1 MSQLKYSSFLLERG
15 SIDQGAQLVD
25 ASLSSEAPVE
35 RYPGEIEV
43 LSHDPGAVDLT
54 RARDGLPLL
63 FAHDHREPIGLVEN
77 VRLESKRL
85 IGRLRFGASQRA
97 KELFADVQSGVLKNL
112 SIGYRSI
119 NTEDIPGGVL
129 VTRWEIYEASIVGVP
144 LDASVGVGRSFTP
157 GNSNPHIGEKN
168 MNTETEI
175 ATTTQPE
182 NLSSRA
188 RIDSQ
193 IRDIVGYAAG
203 HRSAEG
209 GYTDPAWNDL
219 EGELIQRAVTVAE
232 ARSAVQRMMAE
243 RSNVHPQRSCN
254 THMFQTYDS
263 TITETRAM
271 AEALASRF
279 GVAPQSQDAEN
290 FSGLRVV
297 DMARRCLELSGART
311 TGLNPAAIISRA
323 LHSTSDF
330 PTLLSSTGERILRQA
345 YASYQGGVR
354 RICKQSTAR
363 DFRAKTVAA
372 LGEMPE
378 LKKVNQGGEFT
389 YGTIAESS
397 ESYSLATYG
406 RIFGISRQA
415 LVNDDLGAF
424 ADVAVRYGRAAAEF
438 EAGFLASLLTS
449 NPAMKDTLAL
459 FHANHGNLASTSA
472 AISVATLGTARQAL
486 RLQKGLDGKTP
497 IDATPRYLVVPA
509 ALETIAEQYVA
520 VITANGSSSV
530 NPFSGK
536 LEVVVDPRLDAV
548 SATAWYLAADSS
560 VIDTIE
566 YSYLETDQG
575 PMVEAREGF
584 ETDGMEFKVR
594 LDFGAGVLDW
604 RGLFKNPGV

>member
-15 SIDQGAQLVD
+15 SIDPGAQLVD

-43 LSHDPGAVDLT
+43 LSHDHGAVDLT

-63 FAHDHREPIGLVEN
+63 FGHDHQQPVGIIES

-85 IGRLRFGASQRA
+85 VGRLRFGAGQRA
-97 KELFADVQSGVLKNL
+97 QEIFADVKSGILKNI
-112 SIGYRSI
+112 SIGYRNI
-119 NTEDIPGGVL
+119 DFETIPGG
-129 VTRWEIYEASIVGVP
+129 TRITKWELFEASIVSVP
-144 LDASVGVGRSFTP
+144 ADQTVGIGRSFTP

-193 IRDIVGYAAG
+193 IREIVGFAAG

-232 ARSAVQRMMAE
+232 ARSAVFRQMAE
-243 RSNVHPQRSCN
+243 KMNANPQRSVN
-254 THMFQTYDS
+254 THMFQTHDS

-311 TGLNPAAIISRA
+311 TGMNPAAIISRA
-323 LHSTSDF
+323 LHATSDF

-438 EAGFLASLLTS
+438 EAGFLASLLAS
-449 NPAMKDTLAL
+449 NPAMKDAVAL
-459 FHANHGNLASTSA
+459 FHANHGNLAGTGA
-472 AISVATLGTARQAL
+472 AISVVTLGAARQAM

-548 SATAWYLAADSS
+548 SSTAWYLAADSS

-566 YSYLETDQG
+566 YSYLETDHG

>member
-1 MSQLKYSSFLLERG
+1 MSQLKFSSFLLERG
-15 SIDQGAQLVD
+15 SIDPSAQLVD

-63 FAHDHREPIGLVEN
+63 FGHDHQQPVGIIEM

-85 IGRLRFGASQRA
+85 VGRLRFGAGQRA
-97 KELFADVQSGVLKNL
+97 QEIFADVKSGILKNI
-112 SIGYRSI
+112 SIGYRNI
-119 NTEDIPGGVL
+119 DFETIPGG
-129 VTRWEIYEASIVGVP
+129 TRITKWELFEASIVSVP
-144 LDASVGVGRSFTP
+144 ADQTVGIGRSFTP
-157 GNSNPHIGEKN
+157 GISNPHIGENN
-168 MNTETEI
+168 MNTEI

-188 RIDSQ
+188 RIDSS
-193 IRDIVGYAAG
+193 IRELVGLAAG
-203 HRSAEG
+203 RRGEDGS
-209 GYTDPAWNDL
+209 YVDSAWNDL
-219 EGELIQRAVTVAE
+219 EGGLIQRAVTVDE
-232 ARSAVQRMMAE
+232 ARSAVQRTMAE
-243 RSNVHPQRSCN
+243 KMNANPQRSGN
-254 THMFQTYDS
+254 PSMFQTHDS

-279 GVAPQSQDAEN
+279 GVAPQSQGAEN

-297 DMARRCLELSGART
+297 DMARHCLELRGART
-311 TGLNPAAIISRA
+311 TGMNPATIIGRA

-438 EAGFLASLLTS
+438 EAGFLASLLAS
-449 NPAMKDTLAL
+449 NPAMKDSVAL
-459 FHANHGNLASTSA
+459 FHANHGNLAGTGA
-472 AISVATLGTARQAL
+472 AISVATLGAARQAM

-509 ALETIAEQYVA
+509 ALETIAEQFVA
-520 VITANGSSSV
+520 LITANGASSV

>member
-1 MSQLKYSSFLLERG
+1 
-15 SIDQGAQLVD
+15 
-25 ASLSSEAPVE
+25 
-35 RYPGEIEV
+35 
-43 LSHDPGAVDLT
+43 
-54 RARDGLPLL
+54 
-63 FAHDHREPIGLVEN
+63 
-77 VRLESKRL
+77 
-85 IGRLRFGASQRA
+85 
-97 KELFADVQSGVLKNL
+97 
-112 SIGYRSI
+112 
-119 NTEDIPGGVL
+119 
-129 VTRWEIYEASIVGVP
+129 
-144 LDASVGVGRSFTP
+144 
-157 GNSNPHIGEKN
+157 

-193 IRDIVGYAAG
+193 IREIVGFVAG

-219 EGELIQRAVTVAE
+219 EGALIQRAVTVAE
-232 ARSAVQRMMAE
+232 ARSAVFRQMGEKMNA
-243 RSNVHPQRSCN
+243 NPQRSCN
-254 THMFQTYDS
+254 THMFQTHDS

-279 GVAPQSQDAEN
+279 GVAPQSQDVEN

-323 LHSTSDF
+323 LHTTSDF

-378 LKKVNQGGEFT
+378 LKRVNQGGEFT

-438 EAGFLASLLTS
+438 EAGFLASLLAS
-449 NPAMKDTLAL
+449 NPAMKDAVAL
-459 FHANHGNLASTSA
+459 FHVNHGNLAGTGA
-472 AISVATLGTARQAL
+472 AISVATLGAARQAM

-520 VITANGSSSV
+520 VITASGSSSV

-548 SATAWYLAADSS
+548 SSTAWYLAADSS

-566 YSYLETDQG
+566 YSYLETDHG

>member
-15 SIDQGAQLVD
+15 SIDPGAQLVD

-77 VRLESKRL
+77 VRLEAKRL
-85 IGRLRFGASQRA
+85 VGRLRFGASQRA

-157 GNSNPHIGEKN
+157 GNSNPHTGEKN

-193 IRDIVGYAAG
+193 IREIVGFVAG

-219 EGELIQRAVTVAE
+219 EGALIQRAVTVAE
-232 ARSAVQRMMAE
+232 ARSAVFRQMGEKMNA
-243 RSNVHPQRSCN
+243 NPQRSCN
-254 THMFQTYDS
+254 THMFQTHDS

-279 GVAPQSQDAEN
+279 GVAPQSQDVEN

-323 LHSTSDF
+323 LHTTSDF

-378 LKKVNQGGEFT
+378 LKRVNQGGEFT

-438 EAGFLASLLTS
+438 EAGFLASLLAS
-449 NPAMKDTLAL
+449 NPAMKDAVAL
-459 FHANHGNLASTSA
+459 FHVNHGNLAGTGA
-472 AISVATLGTARQAL
+472 AISVATLGAARQAM

-520 VITANGSSSV
+520 VITASGSSSV

-548 SATAWYLAADSS
+548 SSTAWYLAADSS

-566 YSYLETDQG
+566 YSYLETDHG